1 MKTRFAVA
9 AIFAGLIGSNL
20 YMPAATGAYS
30 YCSEP
35 RAPSI
40 YLSKPTKPFCAT
52 TRNCEQWQVDMYR
65 NEVRSYYNDL
75 ETYADDVDRYYRNA
89 ADYVECM
96 SDLD

>member
-1 MKTRFAVA
+1 MKKRFVCA
-9 AIFAGLIGSNL
+9 AMLGGVVISSLCA
-20 YMPAATGAYS
+20 PAATGAYS

-35 RAPSI
+35 RAPSA

-52 TRNCEQWQVDMYR
+52 TSNCEQWQVDMYR

-75 ETYADDVDRYYRNA
+75 QAYADDVDRYYRNA